1 MLPVHVSNHFM
12 SVKATFGWFFLFGE
26 NMAITNQEKMVTI
39 ELYGHLGKLFGK
51 THKRLVRTNGEAI
64 HALCKTINNFERF
77 LNSSKLRG
85 LTFAIFRGN
94 KNIGL
99 DDMGYPISDEVIKIV
114 PHIIGSK
121 KAGALQTILGAV
133 LVVVGVVIGYF
144 TGWTGV
150 GWAIGS
156 KMAMMGGAMMLGGV
170 VQMLSPQPA
179 GLASKQDADNRASY
193 AFGGVTNTAAQ
204 GYPVPILYGKRRIGG
219 AIISAGI
226 YVEDQQ

>member
-1 MLPVHVSNHFM
+1 
-12 SVKATFGWFFLFGE
+12 
-26 NMAITNQEKMVTI
+26 MVTI
-39 ELYGHLGKLFGK
+39 ELYGQLGKLFGK
-51 THKRLVRTNGEAI
+51 SHKRVVRTNAEAI
-64 HALCKTINNFERF
+64 HALCKTIVNFERF
-77 LNSSKLRG
+77 LNSSKIRG
-85 LTFAIFRGN
+85 LTFAVFRGQE
-94 KNIGL
+94 NIGL
-99 DDMGYPISDEVIKIV
+99 DDMGYPVTGETIKIV
-114 PHIIGSK
+114 PLLIGSK

-156 KMAMMGGAMMLGGV
+156 KIAMMGGAMMLGGV

-179 GLASKQDADNRASY
+179 GLASKQDAANQASY

>member
-1 MLPVHVSNHFM
+1 MTIHD
-12 SVKATFGWFFLFGE
+12 
-26 NMAITNQEKMVTI
+26 EKMVTI
-39 ELYGHLGKLFGK
+39 ELYGQLGKLFGK
-51 THKRLVRTNGEAI
+51 SHKRVVRTNAEAI
-64 HALCKTINNFERF
+64 HALCKTIDNFERF
-77 LNSSKLRG
+77 LNSSRIRG
-85 LTFAIFRGN
+85 LTFAVFRGQD
-94 KNIGL
+94 NIGL
-99 DDMGYPISDEVIKIV
+99 DDMGYPVTGETIKIV
-114 PHIIGSK
+114 PLLIGSK

-179 GLASKQDADNRASY
+179 GLASKQDAANQASY